1 MAEAAAAATDSPWER
16 VIPDAALVEGAR
28 KCARLASGRGI
39 MLLRVEGKVHCMDHA
54 CYHHGAPLL
63 HADIEDLGDHK
74 CIVCPWH
81 NYKIDLATGEGVY
94 VGLDSEALAAG
105 RKEGSIKSKGI
116 KQRVHPT
123 QVSAASPSAAED
135 APAPTDPTP
144 YIWVRE
150 SAPADVRAI
159 ISEEACAAQASAE
172 AGGPKVVP
180 APHGDKPAVE
190 VRHRV
195 KLGPS
200 ARGGRSEPRSGAAMG
215 AAGGGGKAGSGP
227 RLHSSAPWASSGSGA
242 PTPGAE
248 AVVERPKAVPVAPAP
263 VAAAPAAPAP
273 ARGPDVPV
281 APVAPAAATS
291 ASVAAALATV
301 HEPAGPE
308 RIKGVKKPRR
318 KDPPPGWMASDDYAY
333 LPF

>member
-1 MAEAAAAATDSPWER
+1 MADAAAAVMDAPWER

-39 MLLRVEGKVHCMDHA
+39 MLLRVEGTVHCMDHA

-94 VGLDSEALAAG
+94 VGLDSDALAAG

-123 QVSAASPSAAED
+123 QVSAASPDAAED
-135 APAPTDPTP
+135 APAPADPTP

-150 SAPADVRAI
+150 SAPSDVRAI
-159 ISEEACAAQASAE
+159 ISEEACAAQASAL

-180 APHGDKPAVE
+180 APDGDKPAVE
-190 VRHRV
+190 VRRRV

-215 AAGGGGKAGSGP
+215 GAGSAGSGP

-248 AVVERPKAVPVAPAP
+248 AVVEKPRAVPVAPAP
-263 VAAAPAAPAP
+263 AA
-273 ARGPDVPV
+273 ARGPEVPV

-291 ASVAAALATV
+291 ASVAAALSTV

-308 RIKGVKKPRR
+308 RIKGTKKPRR
-318 KDPPPGWMASDDYAY
+318 KDPPAGWMASDDYAY